1 MQLIPTHLP
10 SDVHWGFT
18 REGLKSVLHHAHP
31 IPVSRG
37 FTSAHMSANWPGLT
51 IGAAIAAAKAAGA
64 LSDSRAHFSGY
75 SVRRDVEEFHILH
88 DGTGRVVRR
97 IPTDAHDPN
106 DHDDEET
113 GGFLTDAETLL
124 AMSREE
130 LRELLAAVLQRGDNE
145 MGGR

>member
-1 MQLIPTHLP
+1 MQLIPTHLS

-97 IPTDAHDPN
+97 TSDDGQGTIGCE
-106 DHDDEET
+106 DEET

-130 LRELLAAVLQRGDNE
+130 LRELLREAFRKSPD
-145 MGGR
+145 

>member
-31 IPVSRG
+31 IPVGRG

-51 IGAAIAAAKAAGA
+51 IGAAIAAANHAGA

-75 SVRRDVEEFHILH
+75 AVRRDVAEFHILH
-88 DGTGRVVRR
+88 DGTGRVVRQ
-97 IPTDAHDPN
+97 IPDDKQKPIGRN
-106 DHDDEET
+106 DKES
-113 GGFLTDAETLL
+113 GGFLSDAETLV

-130 LRELLAAVLQRGDNE
+130 LRELLREAFRKSSD
-145 MGGR
+145 